1 MKKTAA
7 VFVLLFSFLLLSA
20 WSVSAGEKM
29 DRIVKRGELLVG
41 ISGDQPPLHFK
52 TRTGEIKGLDV
63 DIAALIA
70 EAMGVKL
77 KIVNISFPELLPALE
92 KGELDMVI
100 SGMTITPQRNLKVAF
115 VGPYFVSGKCLLTKK
130 GTVAALEKKEEL
142 NKSNFSIAVLKSST
156 SKDLA
161 DKALPEAK
169 QVMTES
175 LDESLDLLLQ
185 GRVDAVVADLPF
197 CVISSFRYKEKGL
210 ETLQTPFNYE
220 PFGIAL
226 PADDALYINWVQNFL
241 TLLNNSGELKNLSK
255 KWFENTDWLEELPEK
270 KDVTML
276 FLSNIA

>member
-1 MKKTAA
+1 MKRTAI
-7 VFVLLFSFLLLSA
+7 VFLLLLSFILFSA
-20 WSVSAGEKM
+20 WSLSAGEKL
-29 DRIVKRGELLVG
+29 DRILKRGELLVG
-41 ISGDQPPLHFK
+41 ISADQPPLHYK
-52 TRTGEIKGLDV
+52 TKKGEIKGLDV
-63 DIAALIA
+63 DIATLMA

-77 KIVNISFPELLPALE
+77 KIINIPFPELLPALE
-92 KGELDMVI
+92 RGELDMVI
-100 SGMTITPQRNLKVAF
+100 SGLTITPQRNLKVAF

-130 GTVAALEKKEEL
+130 GTAAALEKKENF
-142 NKSNFSIAVLKSST
+142 NKSSFSIAVLKSST

-169 QVMTES
+169 QVITES

-197 CVISSFRYKEKGL
+197 CVISSFRYKDKGL

-226 PADDALYINWVQNFL
+226 PADDALYINWTQNFL
-241 TLLNNSGELKNLSK
+241 NLLSNSGELKNLSK

-276 FLSNIA
+276 FLNNLS

>member
-1 MKKTAA
+1 MKKAAA
-7 VFVLLFSFLLLSA
+7 VLVLLLSFILF
-20 WSVSAGEKM
+20 SVSNVSA
-29 DRIVKRGELLVG
+29 
-41 ISGDQPPLHFK
+41 
-52 TRTGEIKGLDV
+52 GEIKGLDV
-63 DIAALIA
+63 DIATLMA

-77 KIVNISFPELLPALE
+77 KIVNLPFPELLPSLE

-100 SGMTITPQRNLKVAF
+100 SGLTITPQRNLKVAF

-130 GTVAALEKKEEL
+130 RTVATLKKKEDF
-142 NKSNFSIAVLKSST
+142 NRSNFSIAVLKSST
-156 SKDLA
+156 SKDMA

-175 LDESLDLLLQ
+175 PDESLDLQ

-220 PFGIAL
+220 PFWIAL
-226 PADDALYINWVQNFL
+226 PAGDALYINWVQNFL
-241 TLLNNSGELKNLSK
+241 TLLNNSGEMKNLSK
-255 KWFENTDWLEELPEK
+255 KWFEMTNWIKELPEK

-276 FLSNIA
+276 FLK